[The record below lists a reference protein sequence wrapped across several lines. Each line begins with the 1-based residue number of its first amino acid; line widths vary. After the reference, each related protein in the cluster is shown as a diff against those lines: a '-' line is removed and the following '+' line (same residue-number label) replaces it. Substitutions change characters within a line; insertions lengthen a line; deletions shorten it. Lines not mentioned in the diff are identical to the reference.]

1 MQRVG
6 LAAQQGRRNN
16 TPIRLAYAFLCHGGL
31 RMDPSGCRVIPY
43 RSANLVQSVTQPAW
57 RQMVMVSLLRN
68 CAMKKIS
75 PNPSSSDSMLF
86 NVTAEADSETLL
98 ANASETL
105 SSARELAS
113 TLAFD
118 LEGSQRSLVL
128 AIHQLVEIGGLLV
141 DRALEQVA
149 PA

>member
-1 MQRVG
+1 
-6 LAAQQGRRNN
+6 
-16 TPIRLAYAFLCHGGL
+16 
-31 RMDPSGCRVIPY
+31 
-43 RSANLVQSVTQPAW
+43 
-57 RQMVMVSLLRN
+57 
-68 CAMKKIS
+68 MKKIS